1 MHFLSS
7 LKSIEIKELFCL
19 WSACI
24 THLRCY
30 SLMRSRDTNGRLPL
44 AQSALG
50 GLVTYRVKQVW
61 RDWGEGWD
69 TGLERGWGWEQR
81 SRRPDEIQYF
91 YQFSIMRH
99 FIRPP
104 RGKIWYTTFK
114 ILKFCHQ
121 NKHTRNVFQQV

>member
-44 AQSALG
+44 AQPALG
-50 GLVTYRVKQVW
+50 GLVTYRVKQVGETGG
-61 RDWGEGWD
+61 RDGTLG
-69 TGLERGWGWEQR
+69 
-81 SRRPDEIQYF
+81 
-91 YQFSIMRH
+91 
-99 FIRPP
+99 
-104 RGKIWYTTFK
+104 
-114 ILKFCHQ
+114 
-121 NKHTRNVFQQV
+121 